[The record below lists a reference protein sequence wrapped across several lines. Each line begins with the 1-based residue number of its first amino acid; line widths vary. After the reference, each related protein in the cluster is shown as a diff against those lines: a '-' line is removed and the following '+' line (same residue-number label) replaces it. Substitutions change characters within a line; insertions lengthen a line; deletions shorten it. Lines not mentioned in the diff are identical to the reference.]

1 MELFFFALFAF
12 FAVNLPACTSF
23 ANLLTAKSAKTAK
36 GKTIGQSIGTLIIT
50 NRH

>member
-23 ANLLTAKSAKTAK
+23 ANLLTAKSAK
-36 GKTIGQSIGTLIIT
+36 GKTIGQPIGTLIIT